1 MGYLIELS
9 FLIKN
14 LPKFTE
20 NKHKIIDR
28 SKKNNCVFFYENY
41 EYSKKKIKNIFTF
54 NFNEEDDIISF
65 IKYIKDFPKIRIDS
79 ISTEEPY
86 ILLYASKEYIKLM
99 DIYKAKE
106 FIQKRKDG
114 DLYKYSP
121 NLLKML

>member
-9 FLIKN
+9 LLIKN

-28 SKKNNCVFFYENY
+28 SKKNNCVFFYEDY
-41 EYSKKKIKNIFTF
+41 EYSQKKVKNLFTF

-65 IKYIKDFPKIRIDS
+65 IKYIKDFPKIRMES

-121 NLLKML
+121 NLLKVL

>member
-41 EYSKKKIKNIFTF
+41 EYSKKKVKNIFTF